1 MPRIVKAPANVVKA
15 AANGKVGV
23 LRAWLSS
30 DAADVNAANR
40 AGDTLLMIAAQHEQ
54 VVELLL
60 QHGAEINKQNSKG
73 LTTLMF
79 AADYGHER
87 VVELLLQHG
96 AEINK
101 RDSEGFTALML
112 AAGYGWT
119 EIVLLLLRAGA
130 DTTSALQLAA
140 DSTYAPSRS
149 MRRRRQ
155 RRRRQRR

>member
-73 LTTLMF
+73 
-79 AADYGHER
+79 R
-87 VVELLLQHG
+87 
-96 AEINK
+96 
-101 RDSEGFTALML
+101 TALM
-112 AAGYGWT
+112 AAAMSAPALSKRRTTAGWPWMAAT
-119 EIVLLLLRAGA
+119 ISAVPPLLPCWLI
-130 DTTSALQLAA
+130 SA
-140 DSTYAPSRS
+140 PC
-149 MRRRRQ
+149 
-155 RRRRQRR
+155 